1 MVLECYHPRTM
12 TIDAAQTRN
21 YVQRVWDESIVPAL
35 TEYVRIPAKSPHF
48 DTKWQEHGHI
58 DRAVAL
64 LQEWSEKRAIEG
76 LRLEVHRLPGRTPVI
91 LIDVPGASE
100 DTVLLYGHCDKQP
113 EMVGWAEGLGPWVP
127 ARKGDRLFG
136 RGVGDDGYAT
146 FSALTAIE
154 ALQAARVPHAR
165 CVVLIE
171 ACEESG
177 SYDLPV
183 YMDALAATIG
193 TPSLIVCLD
202 SGCGNYDQLWATTSL
217 RGIVNGDLTVQVL
230 GEGVHSG
237 AASGIVPSSFR
248 IVRQLLS
255 RLEDEVT
262 GEIRPRAF
270 HVEIPKERVEQA
282 RAVAKVL
289 GHEGIM
295 KFPFVPGMRPVSD
308 DLVELELNNTWRP
321 ALAVT
326 GAAGLPLPAD
336 GGNVLRPQTTV
347 KLSLRLPPTCDAE
360 DAANMLKTLLEKDP
374 PYGAR
379 VTYTLEAP
387 GNGWAAPATAP
398 WLRDSAD
405 RASRAHFG
413 QPAMYQGIGG
423 SIPFMSM
430 LGERF
435 PQAQFLITG
444 VMGPGS
450 NAHGPN
456 EFLDLPTGM
465 KVTAS
470 VSQVLADHYQATRP
484 RK

>member
-1 MVLECYHPRTM
+1 MS
-12 TIDAAQTRN
+12 IDATTTRD
-21 YVQRVWDESIVPAL
+21 YVQRVWDGSIVPAL
-35 TEYVRIPAKSPHF
+35 TEYIRIPAKSPHF
-48 DTKWQEHGHI
+48 DSDWQKHGHI

-91 LIDVPGASE
+91 MIDVPGASDE
-100 DTVLLYGHCDKQP
+100 TVLLYGHCDKQP
-113 EMVGWAEGLGPWVP
+113 EMIGWAEGLGPWVP

-154 ALQAARVPHAR
+154 ALQASRVPHAR

-177 SYDLPV
+177 SYDLPA
-183 YMDALAATIG
+183 YMDALAAKIG
-193 TPSLIVCLD
+193 TPSLVVCLD

-217 RGIVNGDLTVQVL
+217 RGILNGDLTVQVL
-230 GEGVHSG
+230 DEGVHSG

-262 GEIRPRAF
+262 GEIRPRDF
-270 HVEIPKERVEQA
+270 HVEIPDERVQQA
-282 RAVAKVL
+282 RAVADVL
-289 GHEGIM
+289 GRTTVD
-295 KFPFVPGMRPVSD
+295 KFPFVAGMKPVTD
-308 DLVELELNNTWRP
+308 DPVELELNNTWRP
-321 ALAVT
+321 ALAIT

-347 KLSLRLPPTCDAE
+347 KLSLRLPPTCDANR
-360 DAANMLKTLLEKDP
+360 AAQNLKALLEKDP

-379 VTYTLEAP
+379 VTYTVEAP
-387 GNGWAAPATAP
+387 GNGWAAPPTAP
-398 WLRDSAD
+398 WLLDSAE
-405 RASRAHFG
+405 RASKTYFG
-413 QPAMYQGIGG
+413 KPAMYQGIGG

-465 KVTAS
+465 KVTAC
-470 VSQVLADHYQATRP
+470 VTQVLADHYQATRAS
-484 RK
+484 R

>member
-1 MVLECYHPRTM
+1 M
-12 TIDAAQTRN
+12 TIDATATRS
-21 YVQRVWDESIVPAL
+21 YVQRVWDDSIVPAL
-35 TEYVRIPAKSPHF
+35 TEYIRIPAKSPHF
-48 DTKWQEHGHI
+48 DTKWAENGHI
-58 DRAVAL
+58 DRAVSL
-64 LQEWSEKRAIEG
+64 LQEWSVKRAIEG
-76 LRLEVHRLPGRTPVI
+76 LTLDVVRLPGRTPVI
-91 LIDVPGASE
+91 LIDIPGASDE
-100 DTVLLYGHCDKQP
+100 TVLLYGHCDKQP
-113 EMVGWAEGLGPWVP
+113 EMVGWAEGLGPWIP

-154 ALQAARVPHAR
+154 ALQARRIPHAR

-177 SYDLPV
+177 SYDLPA
-183 YMDALAATIG
+183 YMDALAARIG
-193 TPSLIVCLD
+193 TPSLVVCLD
-202 SGCGNYDQLWATTSL
+202 SGCGNYDQLWVTTAL
-217 RGIVNGDLTVQVL
+217 RGVVNGVLTVQVL
-230 GEGVHSG
+230 EEGVHSG

-248 IVRQLLS
+248 IMRQLLS

-262 GEIRPRAF
+262 GEIRPRDL
-270 HVEIPKERVEQA
+270 HVEIPAERVEQA

-289 GHEGIM
+289 GEDMVG
-295 KFPFVPGMRPVSD
+295 KYPFVPGMRPVSD
-308 DLVELELNNTWRP
+308 DPVELELNNTWRP
-321 ALAVT
+321 ALAIT

-347 KLSLRLPPTCDAE
+347 KLSLRLPPTCDA
-360 DAANMLKTLLEKDP
+360 DRAAQRVKALLESNP

-379 VTYTLEAP
+379 VTYTIEAP
-387 GNGWAAPATAP
+387 GNGWAAPPTAP
-398 WLRDSAD
+398 WLLDSAG
-405 RASRAHFG
+405 RASTQFFG
-413 QPAMYQGIGG
+413 KPAMYQGIGG

-435 PQAQFLITG
+435 PKAQFLITG

-465 KVTAS
+465 KVTAC
-470 VSQVLADHYQATRP
+470 VSQVLADHYAATR
-484 RK
+484 R